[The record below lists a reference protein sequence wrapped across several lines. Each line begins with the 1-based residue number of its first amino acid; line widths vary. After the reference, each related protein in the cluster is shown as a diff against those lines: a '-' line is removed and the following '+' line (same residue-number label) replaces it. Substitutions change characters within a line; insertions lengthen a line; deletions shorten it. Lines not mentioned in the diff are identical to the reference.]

1 MSEQGS
7 VKAWVLA
14 FVLMAGL
21 GLGSLVVIGRLVGA
35 NKLPGETQAKPTSTD
50 GRTLYIQANCAGCHG
65 IDGAGTR
72 GPSLISGPGAELSL
86 DEIIARVT
94 NGKRLA
100 GMPKFEGFL
109 TEQQIQAVAEY
120 VVELRTGAQS

>member
-1 MSEQGS
+1 MSERGS

-14 FVLMAGL
+14 FVLSAVVGL
-21 GLGSLVVIGRLVGA
+21 GALIGIGRLVGA
-35 NKLPGETQAKPTSTD
+35 NKLPGEPQAKPTSLD
-50 GRTLYIQANCAGCHG
+50 GRTLYVEANCAGCHG

-72 GPSLISGPGAELSL
+72 GPSLVSGAGAELSL
-86 DEIIARVT
+86 EEVIARVT

-109 TEQQIQAVAEY
+109 SEQQIRAVSEY
-120 VVELRTGAQS
+120 VVSLGGAQS

>member
-1 MSEQGS
+1 MNERGS

-21 GLGSLVVIGRLVGA
+21 GLGAFVGIGCLVGA
-35 NKLPGETQAKPTSTD
+35 NTCPGSSKPKQTSTD
-50 GRTLYIQANCAGCHG
+50 GETLFLANCAACHG
-65 IDGAGTR
+65 IDGSGSR
-72 GPSLISGPGAELSL
+72 GPSLVSGPGGELSIEEL
-86 DEIIARVT
+86 KARIN

-100 GMPKFEGFL
+100 GMPKFEGVL
-109 TEQQIQAVAEY
+109 TEQQIGAVAEY